1 MTGDL
6 GEASALEAL
15 TAVVASS
22 VWMERPDML
31 RALLDAID
39 QYHRDVRAL
48 RRTSGMTRAAL
59 TAEIRRRLPIPVV
72 TAERVREVMA
82 GGANRVQAA
91 KAAGIG
97 RYRGRQPTAQD
108 MAPNVLVM
116 HATGATVSDIVLA
129 LGISRASVYRILKGE

>member
-59 TAEIRRRLPIPVV
+59 TAEIRRRLPMPVV
-72 TAERVREVMA
+72 TAERVRAVMV

-91 KAAGIG
+91 KAAGVG
-97 RYRGRQPTAQD
+97 RGSVR
-108 MAPNVLVM
+108 NLVK
-116 HATGATVSDIVLA
+116 GA
-129 LGISRASVYRILKGE
+129 